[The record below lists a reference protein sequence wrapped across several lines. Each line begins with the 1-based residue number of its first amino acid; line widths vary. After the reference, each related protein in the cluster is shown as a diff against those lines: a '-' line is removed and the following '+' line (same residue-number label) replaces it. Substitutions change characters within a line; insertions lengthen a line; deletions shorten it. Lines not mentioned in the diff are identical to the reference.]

1 MALGKKVAR
10 SIPKKKQGARDLSLN
25 LLADTY
31 HTADLL
37 KNRPRNRL
45 NIGWPL
51 VELYPLRALNEA
63 TVLRGKKKYV

>member
-45 NIGWPL
+45 NIAWMVTSG
-51 VELYPLRALNEA
+51 
-63 TVLRGKKKYV
+63 TVSIECTE